1 LPARYNVNCDFWDS
15 ILSIGGE
22 MKLSDLR
29 TALVVTSNTSDYRKW
44 VGNVGYDDELGLVY
58 DYDDSVA
65 NWHKINLGSILFI
78 SRNGY
83 LIGVGL
89 VHEIAAEQKE
99 KELFSCPKCERQ
111 TLSEKSGNLFYCTKC
126 KATMSKED
134 RRRTTKSVTRIQ
146 ARYEKVWYPA
156 KREVTAIE
164 ILDLLRTRDTQGA
177 IREVA
182 PTKTPELCGLLDIAY
197 GQVELPRAEIS

>member
-1 LPARYNVNCDFWDS
+1 
-15 ILSIGGE
+15 

-44 VGNVGYDDELGLVY
+44 AGNVGYDDELGLVY
-58 DYDDSVA
+58 DYDDSVP

-111 TLSEKSGNLFYCTKC
+111 TLSEKSGNLFYCTRC
-126 KATMSKED
+126 KSTISKED

-146 ARYEKVWYPA
+146 ARYERAWYPA
-156 KREVTAIE
+156 KREVKTIDM
-164 ILDLLRTRDTQGA
+164 LDLLSTRDMQGA
-177 IREVA
+177 IREVNSQR
-182 PTKTPELCGLLDIAY
+182 TPQLCDAMGIAIGDLGL
-197 GQVELPRAEIS
+197 PKP